1 MPWDHKGIPPETV
14 TNANF
19 IETATLRPGTPFVT
33 RTAPPVGTNVGGG
46 TEVVIPEGG
55 AMMQSFST
63 I

>member
-1 MPWDHKGIPPETV
+1 MHDH
-14 TNANF
+14 ALSYF
-19 IETATLRPGTPFVT
+19 CARP
-33 RTAPPVGTNVGGG
+33 NVGGG